1 MTPSPHLKIIC
12 DYAKWTALSA
22 ARVPKAPIKDRKT
35 VYQLLA
41 GADQADGRHVD
52 GVAFAKILS
61 GKTKIDADEFN
72 VWHECETDALCRR
85 ADEFKPGVAPFPVG
99 WSAKLINV
107 YLKTTAYVGTIG
119 RPGLRNVLHPPLDRI
134 LQRELMRHF
143 RKRDRSDMLA
153 KVNFGAIKSITCY
166 ERYREVIEGCAAA
179 ADDLD
184 CLLIEVDQL
193 WRP

>member
-35 VYQLLA
+35 VYQLLE

-52 GVAFAKILS
+52 GVAFAKVLS
-61 GKTKIDADEFN
+61 GETKIDADEFN

-107 YLKTTAYVGTIG
+107 YLKTTASLCRDHRTP
-119 RPGLRNVLHPPLDRI
+119 RPSQRTAPATRPHPPEGADAP
-134 LQRELMRHF
+134 LQETGPVGHARESELRCDQEHH
-143 RKRDRSDMLA
+143 MLQ
-153 KVNFGAIKSITCY
+153 V
-166 ERYREVIEGCAAA
+166 RYREVIEGCAAR
-179 ADDLD
+179 
-184 CLLIEVDQL
+184 
-193 WRP
+193 RPMTLTAC